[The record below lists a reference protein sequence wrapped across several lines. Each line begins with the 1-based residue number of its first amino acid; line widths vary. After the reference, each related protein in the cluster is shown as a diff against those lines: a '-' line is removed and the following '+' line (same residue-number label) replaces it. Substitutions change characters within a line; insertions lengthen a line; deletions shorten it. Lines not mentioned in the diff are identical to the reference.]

1 MSCVRFEDPEAYRID
16 YQAAAP
22 KLFTRA
28 HSETRRR
35 STSSERRAF
44 SILPPP
50 LHSPSTLALA
60 LNNAA
65 SHCAPPPTPPINHR
79 HRHPPTLSPYQHF
92 SAYSAITRSNQRP
105 VQRLQSQR
113 TRSTQTFSWDV
124 CFSALVFPSQQCVC
138 FFGHYP
144 PPCRAELMNA
154 FATSD
159 TFSQRP
165 KKRGVENLLGSST

>member
-1 MSCVRFEDPEAYRID
+1 MSRVRFEDPEAHRID

-28 HSETRRR
+28 HPEIRRR
-35 STSSERRAF
+35 LISSERRAF

-50 LHSPSTLALA
+50 PHSPSTLALA

-65 SHCAPPPTPPINHR
+65 SHRAPPPRPSHHHR
-79 HRHPPTLSPYQHF
+79 HRHPPTLSPYQHI
-92 SAYSAITRSNQRP
+92 SAYSAIASSNQRP

-124 CFSALVFPSQQCVC
+124 CFSALVFPHKNACV
-138 FFGHYP
+138 FFPVIILHCAGRVDECLCY
-144 PPCRAELMNA
+144 
-154 FATSD
+154 
-159 TFSQRP
+159 
-165 KKRGVENLLGSST
+165 K